1 LAFLQKMVKDDGQV
15 APEFADAD
23 EGVIHFLYIVIFLFV
38 FHANILNQSNQ
49 IFTHLQK
56 SYMSFLI
63 SKWRVI

>member
-1 LAFLQKMVKDDGQV
+1 MVKDDGQV

-23 EGVIHFLYIVIFLFV
+23 EGVFHFLYIVIFLFV
-38 FHANILNQSNQ
+38 LHANILNQSNQ
-49 IFTHLQK
+49 ITHLQK